1 MSKTMQNLFIL
12 MEPSDDA
19 WNPSLKGGKMIM
31 NRFCIDEEAAFE
43 LSGVLYLKQSSS
55 EIMVGNSRK
64 LKEACK
70 VKGKEFLFLRFYL
83 ISQIRKL
90 IFMNIS

>member
-43 LSGVLYLKQSSS
+43 LSEIRYLNQTHPEEFFPGDRKA
-55 EIMVGNSRK
+55 EVEGN
-64 LKEACK
+64 
-70 VKGKEFLFLRFYL
+70 
-83 ISQIRKL
+83 
-90 IFMNIS
+90 

>member
-55 EIMVGNSRK
+55 EIMVWNSKETRK
-64 LKEACK
+64 A
-70 VKGKEFLFLRFYL
+70 KGKEFLFL
-83 ISQIRKL
+83 
-90 IFMNIS
+90 